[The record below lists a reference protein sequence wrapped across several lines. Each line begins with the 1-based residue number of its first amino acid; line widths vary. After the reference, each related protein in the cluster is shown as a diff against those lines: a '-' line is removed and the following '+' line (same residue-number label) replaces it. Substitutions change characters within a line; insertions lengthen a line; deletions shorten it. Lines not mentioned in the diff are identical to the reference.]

1 MNFPLSAGLLEAC
14 VLAELNR
21 RDVYG
26 YQLTQQLRQVLDISE
41 STLYPVLRRL
51 QKENCLITYDQPY
64 QGRNRRYYQ
73 ITLQGQERLRQALAE
88 WKDYKNGIERVLEGH
103 EG

>member
-21 RDVYG
+21 QDVYG

-51 QKENCLITYDQPY
+51 QKEACLTTYDQPC

-73 ITLQGQERLRQALAE
+73 ITDQGKARLAQAMEE
-88 WKDYKNGIERVLEGH
+88 WKEFKSGIDRVLEGM
-103 EG
+103 E